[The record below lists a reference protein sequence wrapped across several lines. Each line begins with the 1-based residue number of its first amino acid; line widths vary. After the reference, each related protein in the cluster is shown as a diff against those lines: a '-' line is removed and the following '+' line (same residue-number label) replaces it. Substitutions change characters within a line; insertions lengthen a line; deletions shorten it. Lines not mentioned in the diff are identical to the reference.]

1 MGVSGGWVALIGLAG
16 TMLGS
21 SGVFLL
27 MKYVPINSIFIGC
40 GVLGISIAFVLSFGL
55 KEIYHAKSTD
65 PKQGFITTF
74 G

>member
-1 MGVSGGWVALIGLAG
+1 MIGLAG

-21 SGVFLL
+21 SGVFLI
-27 MKYVPINSIFIGC
+27 MKYVSINTIFICC

-65 PKQGFITTF
+65 PKQGLLTTF